1 MGLFVSYLFRTIQ
14 TIPKKVHTFKVHTPT
29 HPTFG
34 GGGLVIFIYHLS
46 HKTGCIG
53 VIYIFVFFCGQG

>member
-34 GGGLVIFIYHLS
+34 GGGLVIYIYRS
-46 HKTGCIG
+46 HTKRGKRSRG
-53 VIYIFVFFCGQG
+53 FLFVG